1 MICPR
6 VKVAL
11 SNLQDVQIPE
21 LTNEPAPSCPFI
33 NSVPRSQPESQRG
46 ASQLPV
52 QTEAGD
58 RASQPDFE
66 LSEPSADVASIRSEL
81 STVPGSYTGFANRPF
96 PASTPNKQVMM
107 LAASVLCTV

>member
-1 MICPR
+1 MICPK

-11 SNLQDVQIPE
+11 SGLRDVQNPE
-21 LTNEPAPSCPFI
+21 LTKEPTPSCPFI

-96 PASTPNKQVMM
+96 PASTPSKQVMM
-107 LAASVLCTV
+107 LTTSVLCTV